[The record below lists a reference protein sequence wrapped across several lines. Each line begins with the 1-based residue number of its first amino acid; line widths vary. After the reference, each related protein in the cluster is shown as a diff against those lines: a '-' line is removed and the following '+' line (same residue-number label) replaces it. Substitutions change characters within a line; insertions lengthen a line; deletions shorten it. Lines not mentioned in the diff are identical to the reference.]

1 MFIKIFPRIPK
12 AHIPISSYLNRM
24 VDLQEWYVL
33 HWFFLPKHGF
43 LQFIWIFSDKNHL
56 KFNISHIL
64 SPNRRKE
71 ISLNPSRG
79 DLSNNTKGT
88 SQLLWNFLLW
98 FNWIFSEKFIQ
109 YSRTSTPQI
118 ETIWNQA
125 DAPLLVE
132 SFPKT
137 SRMQSEMPQF
147 GRSHNEKQTKQT
159 KFLHRKMACPFWQAW
174 KARVKIWKCSIK
186 FLKNQ

>member
-1 MFIKIFPRIPK
+1 MFIEIFPRIPK
-12 AHIPISSYLNRM
+12 AHPNFLVLELNGRPSRVVRSPLIFPSKTWFFAIYLNFQWQKS
-24 VDLQEWYVL
+24 LKIQY
-33 HWFFLPKHGF
+33 LPHPKSKSEERN
-43 LQFIWIFSDKNHL
+43 FIKS
-56 KFNISHIL
+56 SHQ
-64 SPNRRKE
+64 
-71 ISLNPSRG
+71 

-88 SQLLWNFLLW
+88 SQLLWNFLSW

-125 DAPLLVE
+125 NAPLLVK
-132 SFPKT
+132 SLPKT

-159 KFLHRKMACPFWQAW
+159 KFLHTKMACRFWQAW